1 MPFCLLLSWIF
12 RHDLDYLAD
21 TQIQRWIEKQEGS
34 LAISSDGSTTKKEG
48 LSILAVGLVNADNEF
63 ISLKT
68 TLVAEKDAKNTASN
82 IMGVL
87 PTSCL
92 SKINASI
99 GDSAHV
105 QQLTTKLVHK
115 ALQEINN
122 DQKTRSSFICG
133 LHTKAS
139 CSRNTEAKMSDE
151 YKQLYRDIQIAFS
164 QRLNKG
170 HRTESLAVMLEDE
183 LIEFN
188 QKISGVRFV
197 SNLGSRAGSIG
208 NNAFA
213 FLVYRSEVKSVI
225 NERIQQLEEKN
236 KDDGKLERLRRIVSF
251 LDEENLDTTMVHMG
265 SHLMLWYGV
274 SQRISKL
281 ENNKLTIT
289 EKKAVIA
296 KCEERYQKLLS
307 ETDPGEPYERL
318 LAISADAS
326 LSQTQ
331 RNVINEC
338 GRAYLNASL
347 ELKKEVNDYI
357 YNASDSALLKL
368 KKDTKAY
375 MDLADS
381 DEYVISTNQMAES
394 VFAVYKHY
402 ELQFPSMSNDV
413 IETLTRCARNKVEA
427 FSLEA
432 FYNPNFRPVNGLK
445 N

>member
-1 MPFCLLLSWIF
+1 M
-12 RHDLDYLAD
+12 
-21 TQIQRWIEKQEGS
+21 
-34 LAISSDGSTTKKEG
+34 
-48 LSILAVGLVNADNEF
+48 
-63 ISLKT
+63 
-68 TLVAEKDAKNTASN
+68 VAEKDAKNTAAN
-82 IMGVL
+82 IMGLL

-122 DQKTRSSFICG
+122 DNKSRSSFICG

-139 CSRNTEAKMSDE
+139 CSRNAEGKMSE
-151 YKQLYRDIQIAFS
+151 KYKQFYRDIQIGFS

-170 HRTESLAVMLEDE
+170 HRTESLAMKLEDE
-183 LIEFN
+183 LMEFK

-213 FLVYRSEVKSVI
+213 FLVYRSEIQSVI
-225 NERIQQLEEKN
+225 NERIQELEEKN
-236 KDDGKLERLRRIVSF
+236 KDDGKLERLRRILSF
-251 LDEENLDTTMVHMG
+251 LDEENLEETMVHMG
-265 SHLMLWYGV
+265 AHLMLWYGV

-281 ENNKLTIT
+281 ENNKLSIT

-296 KCEERYQKLLS
+296 KCEERYEKMLS
-307 ETDPGEPYERL
+307 ETDPGECFERL
-318 LAISADAS
+318 LAISASAD

-338 GRAYLNASL
+338 GKVYLNASS

-375 MDLADS
+375 MDLDDS

-427 FSLEA
+427 FFLETY
-432 FYNPNFRPVNGLK
+432 FHLNFRPANGLK

>member
-1 MPFCLLLSWIF
+1 MI
-12 RHDLDYLAD
+12 H
-21 TQIQRWIEKQEGS
+21 
-34 LAISSDGSTTKKEG
+34 
-48 LSILAVGLVNADNEF
+48 
-63 ISLKT
+63 
-68 TLVAEKDAKNTASN
+68 
-82 IMGVL
+82 
-87 PTSCL
+87 
-92 SKINASI
+92 
-99 GDSAHV
+99 
-105 QQLTTKLVHK
+105 
-115 ALQEINN
+115 
-122 DQKTRSSFICG
+122 
-133 LHTKAS
+133 
-139 CSRNTEAKMSDE
+139 
-151 YKQLYRDIQIAFS
+151 
-164 QRLNKG
+164 
-170 HRTESLAVMLEDE
+170 
-183 LIEFN
+183 
-188 QKISGVRFV
+188 
-197 SNLGSRAGSIG
+197 
-208 NNAFA
+208 
-213 FLVYRSEVKSVI
+213 
-225 NERIQQLEEKN
+225 
-236 KDDGKLERLRRIVSF
+236 
-251 LDEENLDTTMVHMG
+251 
-265 SHLMLWYGV
+265 YGV

-307 ETDPGEPYERL
+307 ETDPGESYERL

-338 GRAYLNASL
+338 WKAYLNASL

-357 YNASDSALLKL
+357 YNASDSALHKL

-427 FSLEA
+427 FSLET
-432 FYNPNFRPVNGLK
+432 FYNPSFRLVNGLK